1 MFTCIGLFIQ
11 SIFMC
16 QLFFICLVYILLCS
30 LGLFNNWVGFL
41 ITQVYFIVFIKVL
54 WLGVVYDEINIAVNT
69 CKGLVLSKKR
79 LFALNLSFLFNKT
92 LTS

>member
-41 ITQVYFIVFIKVL
+41 ITQVYFIVFIEVYG
-54 WLGVVYDEINIAVNT
+54 LGVVYDEINIAVNT

-79 LFALNLSFLFNKT
+79 LFALNLSFFIQ
-92 LTS
+92 

>member
-41 ITQVYFIVFIKVL
+41 ITQVYFIVFIEVL
-54 WLGVVYDEINIAVNT
+54 WLGGGCYDEINIAVNT

-79 LFALNLSFLFNKT
+79 LLALNLSFFIQ
-92 LTS
+92 

>member
-41 ITQVYFIVFIKVL
+41 ITQVYFIVFIEVL
-54 WLGVVYDEINIAVNT
+54 WLGGGCYDEINIAVNT
-69 CKGLVLSKKR
+69 CKGLVLFKKR
-79 LFALNLSFLFNKT
+79 LLALNLSFFIQ
-92 LTS
+92 